1 MYDDKIH
8 YIISVLKQLPRRKI
22 SIVMFDRQRQVM
34 TTMSEIV
41 LVVCSLVREQLLQYM
56 VAIIQY
62 TLPKRLL
69 SLSVASSVGV
79 GSFV

>member
-56 VAIIQY
+56 VAIQY
-62 TLPKRLL
+62 TLPKRLS